1 MKTKTLHFGSVII
14 SRNKASPDNAVAAC
28 AYRAGKNLHDEK
40 LDITHSYSNRKGII
54 AAEIFAPDNSPSW
67 MRGDKW
73 ADFANEIEKAEDKHN
88 RRATALLGKDF
99 QMAAPRELNDEQNWQ
114 LAKDFTKSFED
125 RGLAVGVAFHKSQ
138 ASDGQDNPHFHFFVP
153 MREVNEQG
161 FGKRYRKF
169 DGLTK
174 GQEHET
180 MKLRREYYACVNQ
193 SLQDAGIIN
202 IYYDPE
208 KQSKIPKVHLGKNV
222 AALEKKGVK
231 TIFSEYNQRVDAE
244 NFVNQYSAPINA
256 EWEETTEYKSNKT
269 KRNYE
274 SLEKYRLNYQ
284 LNRGSA
290 IAARDASQKSQSNVT
305 SPPVKRS
312 EKATERAREGA
323 KLAARQNQTWQER
336 VGNRDFNR
344 ER

>member
-28 AYRAGKNLHDEK
+28 AYRAGKNLYDEK

-54 AAEIFAPDNSPSW
+54 SARIFAPDNSPSW
-67 MRGDKW
+67 MHGDKW

-114 LAKDFTKSFED
+114 LAKDFTKSFKD
-125 RGLAVGVAFHKSQ
+125 RGLAVGVAFHKEK
-138 ASDGQDNPHFHFFVP
+138 ASDGGDNPHFHFFVP

-169 DGLTK
+169 DGVTG
-174 GQEHET
+174 GQKHET

-193 SLQDAGIIN
+193 ALNDAGVKN
-202 IYYDPE
+202 IQYDPE
-208 KQSKIPKVHLGKNV
+208 KQSKIPKAHLGKNV
-222 AALEKKGVK
+222 AALEKKGIK
-231 TIFSEYNQRVDAE
+231 TIYSEYNQRVDAE
-244 NFVNQYSAPINA
+244 NFMHQYSTPINA
-256 EWEETTEYKSNKT
+256 EWEDSNEYKSSSAR
-269 KRNYE
+269 RNYE

-290 IAARDASQKSQSNVT
+290 IAARDASQKSQSNVAT
-305 SPPVKRS
+305 PPVKRS

-336 VGNRDFNR
+336 VGNRDFNK